1 MHRPVPPPSRLL
13 PRRFHPLIVY
23 HRLFPLPNRA
33 HFYRQLYRRKGLTH
47 IHFSLIFPCPR
58 IWRESIY
65 IYIYR
70 GTDSLL
76 LRARYWKKRDLE
88 EKDSWLDNFYDQA
101 MFCSPIF
108 LTNLSAPMSRR
119 EIEREREGKEKER
132 DGVLLVS

>member
-47 IHFSLIFPCPR
+47 IHFSLIFPSDMER
-58 IWRESIY
+58 KY

-76 LRARYWKKRDLE
+76 LRARYWKKRDLGE
-88 EKDSWLDNFYDQA
+88 ENSWLDNFYDQA

-132 DGVLLVS
+132 GGVLLVS